1 MTRVLLITKGHPFAK
16 DDFFA
21 IFDELVKDTNSC
33 VSDYTHVEQPAAQHF
48 FHPENSQQW
57 DVFVMYDMPGIKFN
71 RSETERENNPVNFEA
86 PSDAFKQGVYSMLQ
100 NGKGLIFLHHAL
112 PGWPLWEE
120 WANIIRGRFQYQ
132 PATIGGIN

>member
-16 DDFFA
+16 DDFFE

-48 FHPENSQQW
+48 FHPENSRQW

-86 PSDAFKQGVYSMLQ
+86 HRNSIRYGVCGVYHF
-100 NGKGLIFLHHAL
+100 NGMF
-112 PGWPLWEE
+112 
-120 WANIIRGRFQYQ
+120 NIMPVARVWIIDS
-132 PATIGGIN
+132 A

>member
-16 DDFFA
+16 DDFFE

-71 RSETERENNPVNFEA
+71 RSQTDRENNPVEFDA
-86 PSDAFKQGVYSMLQ
+86 PSDAFKRGVYSMLE
-100 NGKGLIFLHHAL
+100 NGKGLIFYIM
-112 PGWPLWEE
+112 PLLAGHYGRNGQILSE
-120 WANIIRGRFQYQ
+120 ADFIISRQR
-132 PATIGGIN
+132 